1 MLRTSFTIPSTPAL
15 MRLTYL
21 SILTASLSLVL
32 PTALFAQQSDRIFA
46 PGFREIDSA
55 PGVTLFQKGRDYVHI
70 VSPRRD
76 AGVRLLYGTVSAG
89 NDETQF
95 ARKDIREWWKTWSQ
109 TEPQAF
115 ALMNSQ
121 FFNASDPAKAALAF
135 STKADGIVYEGYGD
149 KREFLGG
156 KMLLRIG
163 KKHTIVEPYNDNPRS
178 LARFPEPDIIVGL
191 RADINKQASRRLGRT
206 FIAGMP
212 QGNLLIF
219 TSPTATQRYAERIL
233 VSFGA
238 DWGNTLM
245 LDGGGSTQLVH
256 KGTVLVPS
264 HPPGKDIFL
273 RSLPQVLGV
282 VAGKKN

>member
-1 MLRTSFTIPSTPAL
+1 MSDIIYYSFTSAL
-15 MRLTYL
+15 MRFTYF
-21 SILTASLSLVL
+21 SFLTASLLLVL
-32 PTALFAQQSDRIFA
+32 PTSLFAQQSDRIFA

-55 PGVTLFQKGRDYVHI
+55 PGVTLFKKGKDYVHI
-70 VSPRRD
+70 VSSRRD
-76 AGVRLLYGTVSAG
+76 AGVRLLYGNVTA
-89 NDETQF
+89 DAAETQF
-95 ARKDIREWWKTWSQ
+95 ARKDIRTWWKAWSQ
-109 TEPQAF
+109 TEPEAF
-115 ALMNSQ
+115 SLMNSQ
-121 FFNASDPAKAALAF
+121 FFNASDPTKAALAF
-135 STKADGIVYEGYGD
+135 STKADGVVYEGYGD

-156 KMLLRIG
+156 KMILRIG
-163 KKHTIVEPYNDNPRS
+163 KKYTIVEPYNDNPGS
-178 LARFPEPDIIVGL
+178 LERFPEPDIIVGL

-219 TSPTATQRYAERIL
+219 TSSTATQRYAERIL

-238 DWGNTLM
+238 DWDKTLM

-264 HPPGKDIFL
+264 HRPGADIIL

-282 VAGKKN
+282 VAGKNK